1 MEIAVYFE
9 LMSLIFALIA
19 MFYLAG
25 IARIVDH
32 NLNKIAYSLVLA
44 YFVLAV
50 GKAIR
55 VLNLMG
61 YIETTAYSAVLGI
74 GFIILVTLPIIW
86 LYGELKKRFRELNR
100 RPAIRRK
107 IKHAIH
113 KKTGNILSN
122 INKRILNLKNRI
134 RISKIQKEAR
144 QLELKRKKLLSKTKK
159 IK

>member
-9 LMSLIFALIA
+9 LISIIFALIT
-19 MFYLAG
+19 MIYLAG

-32 NLNKIAYSLVLA
+32 NLNKIIYSLVLA
-44 YFVLAV
+44 YFVFAV
-50 GKAIR
+50 GKSIR
-55 VLNLMG
+55 VLNLIG
-61 YIETTAYSAVLGI
+61 YIETTTYSAVLGL

-86 LYGELKKRFRELNR
+86 LYGELKKRFMELNR

-107 IKHAIH
+107 VKHTIH
-113 KKTGNILSN
+113 KKTGNILNN